1 MSDQQQNAT
10 NEKASNLQEGVAGYG
25 GEKEGLNDKQKTYQ
39 EPNYHEGGMQARGN
53 TATSSS
59 TSGMSDVRTHQS
71 VGQGSGNLGS
81 GPEGGETNQYNDQA
95 QTPNPH

>member
-10 NEKASNLQEGVAGYG
+10 NEKASNLQEGVTGYG
-25 GEKEGLNDKQKTYQ
+25 GEKEGLNDKQNAYQ
-39 EPNYHEGGMQARGN
+39 EPNYHEGRLQTRGN

-71 VGQGSGNLGS
+71 VGQGGGNLGS